1 MQLSKLRFSLICGT
15 YDINI
20 NIYNYSKTLILCE
33 LTNKMQMK
41 LNKRRS
47 SGKIEVI
54 DIDDLVLT
62 RKGGGSIIDQRPVF
76 SHDGE

>member
-1 MQLSKLRFSLICGT
+1 MELTLLIL
-15 YDINI
+15 
-20 NIYNYSKTLILCE
+20 IYNYSKTLVPCE

-47 SGKIEVI
+47 SGNIEVI